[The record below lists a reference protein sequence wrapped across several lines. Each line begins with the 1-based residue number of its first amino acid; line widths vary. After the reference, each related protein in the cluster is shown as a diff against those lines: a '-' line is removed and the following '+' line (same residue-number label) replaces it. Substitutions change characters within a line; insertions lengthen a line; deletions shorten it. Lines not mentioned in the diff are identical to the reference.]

1 MLFSVFLRI
10 SAHSPLGTF
19 PRLSSLALGQNIKQ
33 APTPQPLIFLDSKDT
48 RKTCFYPNL
57 LTPQASTTAESVQVN
72 SSYEHLPSNKRPPI
86 IRGNTVLT
94 ILKKFRLFS
103 G

>member
-10 SAHSPLGTF
+10 RANSPLSTL
-19 PRLSSLALGQNIKQ
+19 PRLSALALGQNIKQ
-33 APTPQPLIFLDSKDT
+33 AHTPQPLIFLDSKDT

-72 SSYEHLPSNKRPPI
+72 SSYECLPSNKRPPI

>member
-19 PRLSSLALGQNIKQ
+19 PRLSALALGQNIKQ

-72 SSYEHLPSNKRPPI
+72 SSYERLPSDKRPPI

-94 ILKKFRLFS
+94 ILKKFRLFPS
-103 G
+103 

>member
-10 SAHSPLGTF
+10 SANSPLSTL
-19 PRLSSLALGQNIKQ
+19 PQLSALALGQNIKQ
-33 APTPQPLIFLDSKDT
+33 ALTPQPLIFLDNKDT

-72 SSYEHLPSNKRPPI
+72 SSYECLPSNKRPPI
-86 IRGNTVLT
+86 IQGNTVLT